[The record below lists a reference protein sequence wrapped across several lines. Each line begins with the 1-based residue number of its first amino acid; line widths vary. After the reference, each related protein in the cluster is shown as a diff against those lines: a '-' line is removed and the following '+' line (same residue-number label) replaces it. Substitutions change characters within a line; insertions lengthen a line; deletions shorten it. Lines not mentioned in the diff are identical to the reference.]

1 MKKLKV
7 KTKSASKKR
16 AKHYSKS
23 LSVNISFKDMIKT
36 AALGMNSHKGK

>member
-1 MKKLKV
+1 MKKRKAP
-7 KTKSASKKR
+7 TKSARKKR

-36 AALGMNSHKGK
+36 AALGMNSPKGK